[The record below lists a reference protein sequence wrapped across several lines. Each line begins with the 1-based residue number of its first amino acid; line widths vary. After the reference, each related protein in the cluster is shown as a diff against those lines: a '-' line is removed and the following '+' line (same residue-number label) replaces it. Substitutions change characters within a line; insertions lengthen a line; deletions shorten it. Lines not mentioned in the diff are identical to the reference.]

1 MMEPGT
7 LARCVEHTLKQ
18 PDMDRDLLNRIV
30 ALVQT
35 ASQPEQM
42 AYNEAMVAV
51 AERHSIQRQ
60 VVNRVSMI
68 YNEKK
73 VLAAALRRAQAQG
86 DDARSDAY
94 TKKLAALQ
102 SEEDALC
109 ALSRKV
115 GS

>member
-1 MMEPGT
+1 
-7 LARCVEHTLKQ
+7 
-18 PDMDRDLLNRIV
+18 MDRDLLNRIV

-73 VLAAALRRAQAQG
+73 VLAAALRRAQG

>member
-1 MMEPGT
+1 
-7 LARCVEHTLKQ
+7 
-18 PDMDRDLLNRIV
+18 MDRDLLNRIV

-60 VVNRVSMI
+60 VVNSVSMI

-73 VLAAALRRAQAQG
+73 VLAAALRRAQG